1 MNKFLIIIFF
11 ICFISEIE
19 AKATIQ
25 IKYKVGD
32 EIITNTDI
40 QNEKKYL
47 IFLRPELNNLSEEE
61 IIKVSENSLIKE
73 LIKKKEI
80 NKVFKDLNNEILIK
94 EIKNKLFRYKKVKN
108 EKELK
113 SIILNANIKYEKII
127 DKMKYELFW
136 NELVFQKYNNL
147 IKIDKERLKVDLN
160 SKISKN
166 KKYEYN
172 ISELLFEL
180 NENETLENKYK
191 EIISYIKLNDF
202 RTAATRFSIS
212 NSSNNGGDIGWIK
225 ETLFSRDLND
235 IIKNMKKSQITK
247 PIKYPNGYLILRIN
261 DKREIKRSINFEE
274 ELEQL
279 VSFEKN
285 KQLNQFSLLFYKKLK
300 QNTVINE
307 Y

>member
-1 MNKFLIIIFF
+1 MKKFLIIIFF
-11 ICFISEIE
+11 IFFISEIE

-147 IKIDKERLKVDLN
+147 IKIDKERLKIDLN

-172 ISELLFEL
+172 VSELLFEL

>member
-94 EIKNKLFRYKKVKN
+94 EIKNKLLRYKKVKN

-147 IKIDKERLKVDLN
+147 IKIDKERLKVDLT

-247 PIKYPNGYLILRIN
+247 PIKYPSGYLILRIN

>member
-1 MNKFLIIIFF
+1 M
-11 ICFISEIE
+11 
-19 AKATIQ
+19 
-25 IKYKVGD
+25 
-32 EIITNTDI
+32 
-40 QNEKKYL
+40 
-47 IFLRPELNNLSEEE
+47 
-61 IIKVSENSLIKE
+61 IKE

-247 PIKYPNGYLILRIN
+247 PIKYPSGYLILRIN

>member
-247 PIKYPNGYLILRIN
+247 PIKYPSGYLILRIN